1 MTEPNSERAPEVDR
15 GLSGRGALAVLVVAL
30 GVYVFLAVV
39 PQVRGIPEHVG
50 VYGGSL
56 LFACLS
62 MALVGAGAVWE
73 MPPLEEGL
81 LAGALLV
88 AWILADQMASQSEA
102 TRLYLAPAGNVLFLL
117 ACLFV
122 GKVLSR
128 IVRERGM
135 ALPVCIVAALADVF
149 TVFWGPT
156 HQALEKAPKLVT
168 KLSLAIP
175 QAGSAAGPV
184 GAKGIAYVATIGL
197 GDFIFLALFM
207 SLAVRFRFR
216 LAATFWAMLVMA
228 LVGILLALANP
239 FGLRGMPLLP
249 YMSVGFVVVNWAE
262 FRLTQQER
270 RDLGIALLILA
281 AMFGIV
287 TLALRM

>member
-1 MTEPNSERAPEVDR
+1 M
-15 GLSGRGALAVLVVAL
+15 LAVAVTVYAFLVA
-30 GVYVFLAVV
+30 V
-39 PQVRGIPEHVG
+39 PQVRGVPEQVG
-50 VYGGSL
+50 VYAGSL

-62 MALVGAGAVWE
+62 LAMVGAGALWRT
-73 MPPLEEGL
+73 PPLEEGL
-81 LAGALLV
+81 LSAALLI
-88 AWILADQMASQSEA
+88 AWVLADRLASAGDSA
-102 TRLYLAPAGNVLFLL
+102 RLYLSPAANVLFLL

-135 ALPVCIVAALADVF
+135 ALPVCVVAALADIF

-175 QAGSAAGPV
+175 QVGSAAGPV

-207 SLAVRFRFR
+207 SLAVRFGFR
-216 LAATFWAMLVMA
+216 LGATFWAMLVMA
-228 LVGILLALANP
+228 LGGILLALANP
-239 FGLRGMPLLP
+239 FGLQGMPLLP
-249 YMSVGFVVVNWAE
+249 YMSVGFIAVNWSD
-262 FRLTQQER
+262 FRLTAQER
-270 RDLGIALLILA
+270 RDLGIALVILA

-287 TLALRM
+287 CVALRM